1 MVDQSQPDT
10 THSLNR
16 VEEEVKGPA
25 VERQLQPVLTHKG
38 ASMSPLEEQALWG
51 EEVQPEFLIKALKL
65 QADAAVMKSN
75 TKMNEVN

>member
-16 VEEEVKGPA
+16 AEEEVKGPA

-38 ASMSPLEEQALWG
+38 ASKSPLEEQG
-51 EEVQPEFLIKALKL
+51 TTRRGG
-65 QADAAVMKSN
+65 AAGISH
-75 TKMNEVN
+75 